1 MTIYAGTSEQALA
14 VPAEAVYTDDNG
26 DYVYI
31 LEKRKAVKRYVT
43 IGVEGIDS
51 VEILDGLS
59 DSDKVVTTVLSEDA
73 EGR

>member
-1 MTIYAGTSEQALA
+1 MTIYAVTSEQALA
-14 VPAEAVYTDDNG
+14 VPAAAVYTDDNG

-43 IGVEGIDS
+43 IGVEGTDS
-51 VEILDGLS
+51 VEIMDGLS